1 MTIVPDTGRKLGA
14 AGVSP
19 SARGGGS
26 GAPLPATVTTTAA
39 ARPLQVRPPSREEDQ
54 KNQKKQETTSSE
66 KKKGGKKKLLLVL
79 LVVVVLGAGFYFV
92 KLKPHPVYKSGQP
105 VPNGKV
111 VSIGPITANTADG
124 RLVQVQIALQLSAVA
139 NTKQEATDAPQ
150 LTNTV
155 ISELANFTYAQ
166 LLTNAARTTLQSQ
179 LLAAFQKIM
188 GTVDGAAQQV
198 NAVYFTSFIL
208 Q

>member
-26 GAPLPATVTTTAA
+26 GAPLPATAPA

-54 KNQKKQETTSSE
+54 KNQKKKKEEETSSG
-66 KKKGGKKKLLLVL
+66 KKGGKKKLLLVL

-124 RLVQVQIALQLSAVA
+124 RLVQVEIALQLSVVA
-139 NTKQEATDAPQ
+139 NAKQEATDAPQ
-150 LTNTV
+150 LTNAV
-155 ISELANFTYAQ
+155 ISDLANFTYAQ
-166 LLTNAARTTLQSQ
+166 LLTNPARTTLKSQ

-188 GTVDGAAQQV
+188 GTADGAAQQV

>member
-1 MTIVPDTGRKLGA
+1 MSIVPDTGKKLGA
-14 AGVSP
+14 VPSPSRPGGAGV
-19 SARGGGS
+19 
-26 GAPLPATVTTTAA
+26 PLPAAGTT

-54 KNQKKQETTSSE
+54 KKQQDEKASSG
-66 KKKGGKKKLLLVL
+66 KKKGGKKKLILIL
-79 LVVVVLGAGFYFV
+79 LVVVVLGAGVYFV
-92 KLKPHPVYKSGQP
+92 KLRPHPIYKPGQP

-124 RLVQVQIALQLSAVA
+124 RLVQVAIALQLSAVA

-150 LTNTV
+150 LTNAV
-155 ISELANFTYAQ
+155 ISDLANFTYAQ
-166 LLTNAARTTLQSQ
+166 LLTNAARATLQSQ
-179 LLAAFQKIM
+179 LLADFQKVM
-188 GTVDGAAQQV
+188 GTTDGAAQQV